1 MQRRVVGSCNGDV
14 IYTIETCCLL
24 FALCF
29 VKKSFYVFIMH
40 TIHQARGGEVE
51 KFQVFKCDPKNPKN
65 IFREKMPKIVVLP
78 HGKFIDPWDGI
89 RDRVGDGR
97 EKNLVV
103 TKLGYMEK
111 SKQTYVLSSTT
122 FSIRVLDRSLNATLF
137 LMSRKRCMNERNHF
151 EQDTGL
157 FTYQGSYTSSNSS
170 CSWIWRDERARS

>member
-1 MQRRVVGSCNGDV
+1 MFFLSFHHASC
-14 IYTIETCCLL
+14 IQYTKQE
-24 FALCF
+24 
-29 VKKSFYVFIMH
+29 
-40 TIHQARGGEVE
+40 EE
-51 KFQVFKCDPKNPKN
+51 KLRSFKCDPKNPKN
-65 IFREKMPKIVVLP
+65 IFREKMPQIVVLP
-78 HGKFIDPWDGI
+78 HGKFVDPWDGI